1 MRSRGVIARVP
12 AKVNLQLA
20 VGPLGTDGF
29 HEVTTVFQAISL
41 FDDVTVET
49 AAENNGISIQ
59 VTGQTSTGVPSDSSN
74 LAVKAATLMIKN
86 YDLPS
91 DINIKLKKEI
101 PVAGGMAGGSA
112 DAAGEIPVAGG
123 MAGGSADAAGVI
135 VGLDSLFELGLS
147 RDEMEMVGSKIGADV
162 PFSICGGVAIG
173 TGRGDQITPA
183 LFKGSYNWVLA
194 LSGQGLATPSV
205 YAECDRLR
213 EGLSIST
220 PVVSEQLMQALR
232 AGDAKALGK
241 SLSNDLQPAACS
253 LRPALRLVLDVGLD
267 YGALGGIVS
276 GSGPTVAFLVKDDE
290 HAMDLTVALSSS
302 GVISSVVRASG
313 AVAGARI
320 IESF

>member
-1 MRSRGVIARVP
+1 MRSRGVTARVP
-12 AKVNLQLA
+12 AKVNLQLS
-20 VGPLGTDGF
+20 VGPLGSDGF

-41 FDDVTVET
+41 FDDVTVAT
-49 AAENNGISIQ
+49 TDGNDGIKISI
-59 VTGQTSTGVPSDSSN
+59 TGQTSNGVPVDNSN
-74 LAVKAATLMIKN
+74 LAVKAAQLMIEN
-86 YDLPS
+86 YDLPKDLS
-91 DINIKLKKEI
+91 IKLKK
-101 PVAGGMAGGSA
+101 
-112 DAAGEIPVAGG
+112 EIPVAGG

-147 RDEMEMVGSKIGADV
+147 RDEMESVGSKIGSDV

-183 LFKGSYNWVLA
+183 LAKGNYNWVLA
-194 LSGQGLATPSV
+194 LSGQGLSTPAV
-205 YAECDRLR
+205 YQECDRLR
-213 EGLSIST
+213 EGLSIAP

-241 SLSNDLQPAACS
+241 ALTNELQPAACS
-253 LRPALRLVLDVGLD
+253 LRPALRLVLDVGVD

-276 GSGPTVAFLVKDDE
+276 GSGPTVAFLVSDDE

-302 GVISSVVRASG
+302 GVVSSVVRASG
-313 AVAGARI
+313 PTNGARI

>member
-1 MRSRGVIARVP
+1 MRSRGVTARVP
-12 AKVNLQLA
+12 AKVNLQLS
-20 VGPLGTDGF
+20 VGPLGADGF

-41 FDDVTVET
+41 FDDVTVAT
-49 AAENNGISIQ
+49 AQKGEGIKISI
-59 VTGQTSTGVPSDSSN
+59 TGQTSGGVPADNSN
-74 LAVKAATLMIKN
+74 LAVKAAQLMIKN
-86 YDLPS
+86 YNLPEDLV
-91 DINIKLKKEI
+91 IKLKK
-101 PVAGGMAGGSA
+101 
-112 DAAGEIPVAGG
+112 EIPVAGG

-147 RDEMEMVGSKIGADV
+147 RDVMESVGSKIGSDV

-183 LFKGSYNWVLA
+183 LAKGSYNWVLA

-205 YAECDRLR
+205 YQECDRLR
-213 EGLSIST
+213 EGLSIAP
-220 PVVSEQLMQALR
+220 PVVSEPLMQALR

-241 SLSNDLQPAACS
+241 ALTNELQPAACS
-253 LRPALRLVLDVGLD
+253 LRPALRLVLDVGID

-276 GSGPTVAFLVKDDE
+276 GSGPTVAFLVSDDE

-302 GVISSVVRASG
+302 GVVSSVVRASG
-313 AVAGARI
+313 PTNGARI

>member
-1 MRSRGVIARVP
+1 MRVP

-20 VGPLGTDGF
+20 VGPREADGF
-29 HEVTTVFQAISL
+29 HNLVTVFQAISIY
-41 FDDVTVET
+41 DDVTIT
-49 AAENNGISIQ
+49 KSAPGNGITISIIGDH
-59 VTGQTSTGVPSDSSN
+59 THGVPADATN
-74 LAVKAATLMIKN
+74 LAVKAAQLIAN
-86 YDLPS
+86 EYDF
-91 DINIKLKKEI
+91 
-101 PVAGGMAGGSA
+101 VM
-112 DAAGEIPVAGG
+112 DAHIEVNKSIPVAGG

-147 RDEMEMVGSKIGADV
+147 RDVMESVGSKIGSDV

-183 LFKGSYNWVLA
+183 LAKGSYNWVLA

-205 YAECDRLR
+205 YQECDRLR
-213 EGLSIST
+213 EGLSIAP

-241 SLSNDLQPAACS
+241 ALTNELQPAACS
-253 LRPALRLVLDVGLD
+253 LRPALRLVLDVGVD

-276 GSGPTVAFLVKDDE
+276 GSGPTVAFLVSDDD

-302 GVISSVVRASG
+302 GVVSSVVRANG
-313 AVAGARI
+313 PTHGARI

>member
-1 MRSRGVIARVP
+1 MRSRGVTARVP
-12 AKVNLQLA
+12 AKVNLQLS
-20 VGPLGTDGF
+20 VGPLGSDGF

-41 FDDVTVET
+41 FDDVTVAT
-49 AAENNGISIQ
+49 ADKGEGIKISI
-59 VTGQTSTGVPSDSSN
+59 TGQTSGGVPADNSN
-74 LAVKAATLMIKN
+74 LAVKAAQLMIKN
-86 YDLPS
+86 YDLPQ
-91 DINIKLKKEI
+91 DLVIKLKK
-101 PVAGGMAGGSA
+101 
-112 DAAGEIPVAGG
+112 EIPVAGG

-147 RDEMEMVGSKIGADV
+147 RDVMESVGSKIGSDV

-183 LFKGSYNWVLA
+183 LAKGSYNWVLA

-205 YAECDRLR
+205 YQECDRLR
-213 EGLSIST
+213 EGLSIAA
-220 PVVSEQLMQALR
+220 PVVSEPLMQALR

-241 SLSNDLQPAACS
+241 ALTNELQPAACS
-253 LRPALRLVLDVGLD
+253 LRPALRLVLDVGVD

-276 GSGPTVAFLVKDDE
+276 GSGPTVAFLVSDDD

-302 GVISSVVRASG
+302 GVVSSVVRASG
-313 AVAGARI
+313 PTNGARI

>member
-1 MRSRGVIARVP
+1 MRSRGVTARVP
-12 AKVNLQLA
+12 AKVNLQLS
-20 VGPLGTDGF
+20 VGPLGADGF

-41 FDDVTVET
+41 FDDVTVAT
-49 AAENNGISIQ
+49 AEKGEGIKISI
-59 VTGQTSTGVPSDSSN
+59 TGQTSGGVPTDNSN
-74 LAVKAATLMIKN
+74 LAVKAAQLMIKN
-86 YDLPS
+86 YDLPE
-91 DINIKLKKEI
+91 DLVIKLKK
-101 PVAGGMAGGSA
+101 
-112 DAAGEIPVAGG
+112 EIPVAGG

-147 RDEMEMVGSKIGADV
+147 RDVMESVGSKIGSDV

-183 LFKGSYNWVLA
+183 LAKGSYNWVLA

-205 YAECDRLR
+205 YQECDRLR
-213 EGLSIST
+213 EGLSIAA
-220 PVVSEQLMQALR
+220 PVVSEPLMQALR

-241 SLSNDLQPAACS
+241 ALTNELQPAACS
-253 LRPALRLVLDVGLD
+253 LRPALRLVLDVGVD

-276 GSGPTVAFLVKDDE
+276 GSGPTVAFLVSDDD

-302 GVISSVVRASG
+302 GVVSSVVRASG
-313 AVAGARI
+313 PTNGARI

>member
-20 VGPLGTDGF
+20 VGPLGADGF

-59 VTGQTSTGVPSDSSN
+59 ITGQTSTGVPSDNSN

-112 DAAGEIPVAGG
+112 DAAG
-123 MAGGSADAAGVI
+123 VI
-135 VGLDSLFELGLS
+135 IGLDSLFELGLS

-253 LRPALRLVLDVGLD
+253 LRPALRLVLDVGID

-276 GSGPTVAFLVKDDE
+276 GSGPTVAFLVTDDE

-302 GVISSVVRASG
+302 GVVSSVVRASG

>member
-49 AAENNGISIQ
+49 AAENTGISIQ
-59 VTGQTSTGVPSDSSN
+59 ITGQTSTGVPSDSSN
-74 LAVKAATLMIKN
+74 LAVKAATLMINN

-91 DINIKLKKEI
+91 DINIKLKK
-101 PVAGGMAGGSA
+101 
-112 DAAGEIPVAGG
+112 EIPVAGG

>member
-20 VGPLGTDGF
+20 VGPLGDDGF

-41 FDDVTVET
+41 FDDVTVAT

-74 LAVKAATLMIKN
+74 LAVKAATLMIKK
-86 YDLPS
+86 YDLPN
-91 DINIKLKKEI
+91 DLNIKLKKEI
-101 PVAGGMAGGSA
+101 PVAA
-112 DAAGEIPVAGG
+112 G